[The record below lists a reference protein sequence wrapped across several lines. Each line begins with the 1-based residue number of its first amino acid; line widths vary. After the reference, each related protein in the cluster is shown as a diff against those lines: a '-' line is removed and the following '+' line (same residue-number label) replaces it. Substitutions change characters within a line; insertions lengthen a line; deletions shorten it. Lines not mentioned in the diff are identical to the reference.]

1 MIYYESSDKTR
12 TSFCEGIQTEGVW
25 RVGPGSRSLSGRRS
39 VGTAVCTCQTG
50 PHPPDHAANAW
61 PSQTTQLGCD
71 PQATENY
78 CTKPEKHMLTFVLAY
93 IL

>member
-39 VGTAVCTCQTG
+39 VGTAVCMCQTG
-50 PHPPDHAANAW
+50 PRPPDHAANAW
-61 PSQTTQLGCD
+61 QSQTTQLGCD

-78 CTKPEKHMLTFVLAY
+78 CTKPEKQMLTFVLAY